1 MTHRADDF
9 YGDDPPTKRARDNW
23 PLERVTVPAGAV
35 YVVGKGWMK
44 PCPCQARPV
53 SDSVIVRWWWCN
65 HDDQK
70 RVPL

>member
-23 PLERVTVPAGAV
+23 PLERVIAPAGAV
-35 YVVGKGWMK
+35 YVAGKGWMR
-44 PCPCQARPV
+44 PCPCRHRQALRPGV
-53 SDSVIVRWWWCN
+53 AWQFCP
-65 HDDQK
+65 HDEHY